1 MGTDR
6 GYAVGKWLPIC
17 QWDSAAGGA
26 PVYRLR
32 LQASRLFQASRLAG
46 SPALEWFREE
56 NKPKV
61 TNLLTTTNHPLRP
74 PR

>member
-6 GYAVGKWLPIC
+6 GYAVDKWLPIC

-32 LQASRLFQASRLAG
+32 LSSQPSFPSIQVGWQPG
-46 SPALEWFREE
+46 S
-56 NKPKV
+56 
-61 TNLLTTTNHPLRP
+61 
-74 PR
+74 